1 MERAVVKHVTIEG
14 ETNMAQG
21 TRVGGSGTATSRTI
35 AATLHRPG
43 WVTFAAVA
51 SFLVGVYY
59 ILIAL
64 SEFSNSYWIYSNL
77 PNNVYSLA
85 GSHLFWW
92 GIFDSIIAAFAI
104 LAGFSLLRGGVTGLI
119 IGFTGAGF
127 SAL

>member
-1 MERAVVKHVTIEG
+1 
-14 ETNMAQG
+14 MAQG
-21 TRVGGSGTATSRTI
+21 TRVTGSGGTATSRTI

-51 SFLVGVYY
+51 SFVVGVYY

-64 SEFSNSYWIYSNL
+64 SEFANSYWIYSNL
-77 PNNVYSLA
+77 PSNVYSVA

-92 GIFDSIIAAFAI
+92 GIFDSIIAALAI